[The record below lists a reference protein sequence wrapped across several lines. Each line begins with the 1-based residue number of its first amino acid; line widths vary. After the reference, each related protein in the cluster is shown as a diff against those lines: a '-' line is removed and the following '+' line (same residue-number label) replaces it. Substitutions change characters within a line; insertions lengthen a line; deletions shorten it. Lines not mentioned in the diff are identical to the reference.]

1 MGNVGIFFCV
11 QCRYGD
17 RSRNK
22 VGFPGQRWWWKAKQL
37 CAYGAWVEVLRR
49 ARVMELVRLKMG
61 IGQILEVVQ
70 GQLITL
76 YLKVW
81 DSSQLN
87 FTLIST
93 LFKTIFKNISNFLSC
108 EDRMWDQTSHP
119 PSVGWSNQLIL
130 GWHLCRST
138 ERYIFLHSYSEVQ
151 ANPNTEKLNWNRS

>member
-1 MGNVGIFFCV
+1 M
-11 QCRYGD
+11 
-17 RSRNK
+17 
-22 VGFPGQRWWWKAKQL
+22 
-37 CAYGAWVEVLRR
+37 LRR

-108 EDRMWDQTSHP
+108 EDRM
-119 PSVGWSNQLIL
+119 
-130 GWHLCRST
+130 
-138 ERYIFLHSYSEVQ
+138 
-151 ANPNTEKLNWNRS
+151 